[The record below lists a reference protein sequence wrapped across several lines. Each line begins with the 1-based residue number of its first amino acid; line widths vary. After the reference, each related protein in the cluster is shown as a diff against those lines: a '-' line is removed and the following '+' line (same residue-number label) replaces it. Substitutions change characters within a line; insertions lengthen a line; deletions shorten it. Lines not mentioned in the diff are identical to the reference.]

1 MYLLKDKL
9 QHISTITH
17 EGKIVVFATDAEGK
31 ISYTVKQ
38 DGFEDSYLNTPA
50 DQRTGWENW
59 QTLEFPDEADDQSV
73 IEKEKAELTHQQD
86 SSRYLLK
93 SLYKTENITAVA
105 PVQVIAA
112 LEHIYV
118 FRQSKS
124 NTLLVDRFVL
134 DGMTNKLNRKLE
146 VRFKRSKQKH
156 TPTKNMKRGS
166 SGLIDIDTLDFRDA
180 NGSFFYEP
188 TTELSLVN
196 NLHKGWFSVVLVPTI
211 ENDVYRWH
219 IFAYNSQTQKVEV
232 TTIRASEAGLFDV
245 QDYTVFEESNDSL
258 VPRRIPGVIKRTLE
272 INGVTVT
279 NGLSATKYDLQQ
291 AQQTQSGEEQLL
303 KTATRLMLAIPT
315 DKGTAAFS
323 FAIAGDGTLG
333 EIDETPDSKIIRSRQ
348 REVLLPLNTLDEI
361 KAIGDKT
368 PPPQGIISGFAAG
381 TDKEDIED
389 LVKISTDG
397 GASDLANYD
406 LVKISGT
413 SDYQGLYPTIKVD
426 QDTFDIDI
434 PLDRG
439 LGYWEKE
446 DQEEGG
452 LIFDGMI
459 TAYQKTA
466 DGKLRVTCANH
477 GLENGD
483 QVQITGTEDYNDT
496 YPVQKVDDTHFVI
509 ERKWAIGEAVNVKL
523 VSQKR
528 RGIVFDGVDDYI
540 ELTQPLPIFSSSF
553 TISMWVKVPA
563 NSNRGVLLGD
573 YQLPKSIDVNFEV
586 SAEGKLRFFW
596 GGQQSLVGAKDL
608 RDNQWHFISFVR
620 DRENKK
626 ISGYIDG
633 VLDFEYSG
641 AVSDKQAVIAHR
653 IGRDSREGVTNFE
666 GQIADLRV
674 WKIVRTAEDIKNS
687 MYLQLTGKE
696 VGLVGYWRLGGISE
710 GKVVDFSVN
719 CNDGTVYGEP
729 YVSAATLNRN
739 LAGGAAAVK
748 YSNPELFA
756 VSERATYEESFEF
769 KVNSANPVNLAYLD
783 NADGKN
789 IGTKI
794 FTFSYWGKTS
804 RSAEEKKTISG
815 VQNKFEDLGNGWY
828 RASCNVTIPDEVSV
842 LRSFEIANV
851 KGSWQSLAIRKHR
864 IRLLSDSI
872 TEAKYSDGVTLA
884 TLADDHA
891 TLTAK
896 LKELEVKEKQE
907 IVLLKEKRELEA
919 KIAAY
924 NAQAATRAEIEK
936 LTAEIQKLTSE
947 EQTLL
952 SRFNAENSSP
962 FNYFCYILVK
972 VGDSWKGIHV
982 ENQSNNDHARLIRHQ
997 GNGNLFRFYAV
1008 ESENSYVNVQVG
1020 TEWKGIH
1027 VENQSNND
1035 YASLIRHQ
1043 GNGNLF
1049 RFSVADGGNYYI
1061 SVQVGTVWKGIHVE
1075 NQSNND
1081 YVRLIRHQGNG
1092 NLFQIQKTNQTSND
1106 KIILARE
1113 AWEKKLQELNQAQDR
1128 FKLLNAALI
1137 ATPAD
1142 KAAWDAR
1149 LAQVIALI
1157 TALQTELNTLN
1168 TDFLNAVKNTQA
1180 KPQTMPEVAKDSKGL
1195 VTQGALLGFVQS
1207 ASRLNAIETCEG
1219 NVQLSY
1225 LDREGRMRQ
1234 TNYDATADGK
1244 NIAFEQWI
1252 PDAQRACLNFSNSNS
1267 IVTLNQA
1274 LYLPDDWSIEAWFVY
1289 PLPETAEWNTLVR
1302 GKDADHHILVRNR
1315 KQLGIY
1321 LTNDSLGQNFY
1332 DSGFNMELLTEG
1344 WHHLAAVGRG
1354 DTTLFYV
1361 DGKKVGDVKAKALK
1375 DAEENLNKNPNDA
1388 AAKKKVEDLKKASLK
1403 SNSHVYAIANNH
1415 LAINQ
1420 SPDYSMMKFD
1430 GVNDCVSLPEINYDL
1445 SKGMS
1450 VEAWVWYDSFQSW
1463 SRIIDFGNGAGNE
1476 NILLCNEGSSNT
1488 LRFGIYRQSTE
1499 QLVAATGALE
1509 TKKWIHLAATIDASG
1524 MATLYKNGER
1534 IQTGRVHLP
1543 NNLRRTIN
1551 YIGRSNWSSDRFFH
1565 GQITDVRIWNT
1576 ARTQAEI
1583 KANMSRRLSGKE
1595 ANLVAYYPLNKL
1607 EGGKVLDLVANNHG
1621 TVVEANIVQDQTL
1634 SIAPFIRGEQFGKL
1648 AEVRV
1653 WGVALSDDE
1662 IAVNSTLLLSGNEPG
1677 LLAYY
1682 PMSEATGVEV
1692 RDHSGNSYN
1701 ATVSGANWWGCTAPI
1716 GKIDNLPSADAL
1728 VSAEYSSVTVES
1740 STKTKVAIM
1749 RRFFAY
1755 PATNGVTLL
1764 PDKRIETLE
1773 LKWIGNAQF
1782 APTLLGYIEGP
1793 PPVPSEN
1800 LTLSDD
1806 YNGATSVELT
1816 MSEDVEFS
1824 WNRSQDAGLGATID
1838 TFIGAGGTMSFLT
1851 APMGVGTS
1859 IDSSARVGF
1868 KGNFDFSYQFQN
1880 ESNITSSSSLS
1891 MTDKLELRGTPEE
1904 STKFPHLGTR
1914 FIPKNIGYAL
1924 VVSAL
1929 ADVFVTRLARSGK
1942 MVGYQVQPVDGIP
1955 PDVNTITFL
1964 MNPAYT
1970 MSGSLDGMTGSS
1982 ATSQRFFKH
1991 VPEMRSQ
1998 YGSLYPAS
2006 YYRLKEA
2013 YDLKRQIEAEDKR
2026 RESYFSNFNVR
2037 LVDELSLNRN
2047 IDSGDAPTTIGV
2059 QREEDKPNTQMTDE
2073 EKKKAQDQKAEQ
2085 FQADTAAASDKSNAA
2100 AKAKQAEIQ
2109 SQITDQDKRVQA
2121 TESFAGWQKRM
2132 ESIQIRAGK
2141 RNIVNT
2147 YVWDAD
2153 GGLRTE
2159 AQSFANTVEH
2169 TIGGSFGLN
2178 AGLGVDSSFSIGG
2191 VDVELTAQA
2200 TVNLTQTMS
2209 KTEARS
2215 KGFELN
2221 VDLSGLEYK
2230 GITDYN
2236 DRPIMPG
2243 EKVDRYRF
2251 MSFYL
2256 EGSSNHFH
2264 DFFNYVVDPEWLR
2277 SNDEEAVALR
2287 QAQAGK
2293 PNKAWRVLHRVTYVE
2308 RPALMGFGRDV
2319 RKLRAAAAVSENQ
2332 ALLDKIT
2339 KLEEDNQKLEEKL
2352 DTILSLL
2359 KGQK

>member
-50 DQRTGWENW
+50 DQRTGWESW
-59 QTLEFPDEADDQSV
+59 KTLEFPDEADDQSV
-73 IEKEKAELTHQQD
+73 IEKEKAELTHQENPSQ
-86 SSRYLLK
+86 YLLK

-124 NTLLVDRFVL
+124 NTLLVDRFIL

-156 TPTKNMKRGS
+156 EPTKNMQRRS
-166 SGLIDIDTLDFRDA
+166 SGLVNVDTLDFRDA
-180 NGSFFYEP
+180 NGKFFYEP

-219 IFAYNSQTQKVEV
+219 IFAYNSQTQKVEL
-232 TTIRASEAGLFDV
+232 TTIRASEVGLFDV
-245 QDYTVFEESNDSL
+245 QDYTIFEESNDSL
-258 VPRRIPGVIKRTLE
+258 VPRKIPGVIKRTLD

-315 DKGTAAFS
+315 DKGAAAFS

-361 KAIGDKT
+361 KAIGDRT
-368 PPPQGIISGFAAG
+368 PPPQGIISGFSAG
-381 TDKEDIED
+381 TDEEDIED

-483 QVQITGTEDYNDT
+483 QVQITGTEDYNDS
-496 YPVQKVDDTHFVI
+496 YPVQKIDDTHFVI
-509 ERKWAIGEAVNVKL
+509 ERKWVMGEAVNVKL

-528 RGIVFDGVDDYI
+528 RGIVFDGVDDYVSLSEI
-540 ELTQPLPIFSSSF
+540 NHNFSEGITVEAWVWYDSIQSSSRIIDFGNGSAADNIVF
-553 TISMWVKVPA
+553 T
-563 NSNRGVLLGD
+563 NDGTSNDLAFFIF
-573 YQLPKSIDVNFEV
+573 Q
-586 SAEGKLRFFW
+586 EGKV
-596 GGQQSLVGAKDL
+596 QSIKAIGALETGKWLHLAATVDDSGTAKLYKNGLEVQSGKFALPNNNKRTKNYIGRSNWSNDSYFNGKISDL
-608 RDNQWHFISFVR
+608 RLWTV
-620 DRENKK
+620 
-626 ISGYIDG
+626 
-633 VLDFEYSG
+633 
-641 AVSDKQAVIAHR
+641 A
-653 IGRDSREGVTNFE
+653 
-666 GQIADLRV
+666 
-674 WKIVRTAEDIKNS
+674 RTAEDIKNS

-719 CNDGTVYGEP
+719 CNDGTLYGEP

-982 ENQSNNDHARLIRHQ
+982 ENQSNND
-997 GNGNLFRFYAV
+997 YA
-1008 ESENSYVNVQVG
+1008 
-1020 TEWKGIH
+1020 
-1027 VENQSNND
+1027 
-1035 YASLIRHQ
+1035 
-1043 GNGNLF
+1043 
-1049 RFSVADGGNYYI
+1049 
-1061 SVQVGTVWKGIHVE
+1061 
-1075 NQSNND
+1075 
-1081 YVRLIRHQGNG
+1081 RLIRHQGNG

-1180 KPQTMPEVAKDSKGL
+1180 KPQTMPQVAKDSKGL
-1195 VTQGALLGFVQS
+1195 VTQGVLLGFVQP

-1244 NIAFEQWI
+1244 NAAFEQWI

-1289 PLPETAEWNTLVR
+1289 PLPETAEWNTLIR
-1302 GKDADHHILVRNR
+1302 GKDANHHILVRNR

-1344 WHHLAAVGRG
+1344 WHHVAAVGRG
-1354 DTTLFYV
+1354 DTTLFYI

-1388 AAKKKVEDLKKASLK
+1388 AAKQKVTDIKKASLK
-1403 SNSHVYAIANNH
+1403 SNSHVYAIAIFAN
-1415 LAINQ
+1415 
-1420 SPDYSMMKFD
+1420 
-1430 GVNDCVSLPEINYDL
+1430 C
-1445 SKGMS
+1445 
-1450 VEAWVWYDSFQSW
+1450 FQS
-1463 SRIIDFGNGAGNE
+1463 
-1476 NILLCNEGSSNT
+1476 
-1488 LRFGIYRQSTE
+1488 
-1499 QLVAATGALE
+1499 
-1509 TKKWIHLAATIDASG
+1509 
-1524 MATLYKNGER
+1524 
-1534 IQTGRVHLP
+1534 
-1543 NNLRRTIN
+1543 RT
-1551 YIGRSNWSSDRFFH
+1551 S
-1565 GQITDVRIWNT
+1565 
-1576 ARTQAEI
+1576 
-1583 KANMSRRLSGKE
+1583 
-1595 ANLVAYYPLNKL
+1595 
-1607 EGGKVLDLVANNHG
+1607 
-1621 TVVEANIVQDQTL
+1621 
-1634 SIAPFIRGEQFGKL
+1634 
-1648 AEVRV
+1648 
-1653 WGVALSDDE
+1653 
-1662 IAVNSTLLLSGNEPG
+1662 
-1677 LLAYY
+1677 
-1682 PMSEATGVEV
+1682 
-1692 RDHSGNSYN
+1692 
-1701 ATVSGANWWGCTAPI
+1701 
-1716 GKIDNLPSADAL
+1716 
-1728 VSAEYSSVTVES
+1728 
-1740 STKTKVAIM
+1740 
-1749 RRFFAY
+1749 
-1755 PATNGVTLL
+1755 
-1764 PDKRIETLE
+1764 
-1773 LKWIGNAQF
+1773 
-1782 APTLLGYIEGP
+1782 
-1793 PPVPSEN
+1793 
-1800 LTLSDD
+1800 
-1806 YNGATSVELT
+1806 
-1816 MSEDVEFS
+1816 
-1824 WNRSQDAGLGATID
+1824 
-1838 TFIGAGGTMSFLT
+1838 
-1851 APMGVGTS
+1851 
-1859 IDSSARVGF
+1859 
-1868 KGNFDFSYQFQN
+1868 
-1880 ESNITSSSSLS
+1880 
-1891 MTDKLELRGTPEE
+1891 
-1904 STKFPHLGTR
+1904 
-1914 FIPKNIGYAL
+1914 
-1924 VVSAL
+1924 
-1929 ADVFVTRLARSGK
+1929 
-1942 MVGYQVQPVDGIP
+1942 
-1955 PDVNTITFL
+1955 
-1964 MNPAYT
+1964 
-1970 MSGSLDGMTGSS
+1970 
-1982 ATSQRFFKH
+1982 
-1991 VPEMRSQ
+1991 
-1998 YGSLYPAS
+1998 
-2006 YYRLKEA
+2006 
-2013 YDLKRQIEAEDKR
+2013 
-2026 RESYFSNFNVR
+2026 
-2037 LVDELSLNRN
+2037 
-2047 IDSGDAPTTIGV
+2047 
-2059 QREEDKPNTQMTDE
+2059 
-2073 EKKKAQDQKAEQ
+2073 
-2085 FQADTAAASDKSNAA
+2085 
-2100 AKAKQAEIQ
+2100 
-2109 SQITDQDKRVQA
+2109 
-2121 TESFAGWQKRM
+2121 
-2132 ESIQIRAGK
+2132 
-2141 RNIVNT
+2141 
-2147 YVWDAD
+2147 
-2153 GGLRTE
+2153 
-2159 AQSFANTVEH
+2159 
-2169 TIGGSFGLN
+2169 
-2178 AGLGVDSSFSIGG
+2178 
-2191 VDVELTAQA
+2191 
-2200 TVNLTQTMS
+2200 
-2209 KTEARS
+2209 
-2215 KGFELN
+2215 
-2221 VDLSGLEYK
+2221 
-2230 GITDYN
+2230 
-2236 DRPIMPG
+2236 
-2243 EKVDRYRF
+2243 
-2251 MSFYL
+2251 
-2256 EGSSNHFH
+2256 
-2264 DFFNYVVDPEWLR
+2264 
-2277 SNDEEAVALR
+2277 
-2287 QAQAGK
+2287 
-2293 PNKAWRVLHRVTYVE
+2293 
-2308 RPALMGFGRDV
+2308 
-2319 RKLRAAAAVSENQ
+2319 
-2332 ALLDKIT
+2332 
-2339 KLEEDNQKLEEKL
+2339 
-2352 DTILSLL
+2352 
-2359 KGQK
+2359 

>member
-1 MYLLKDKL
+1 MLLCNEGTSNIFRLRIKSQSEEQAINVPGVLETGKWIHLAATIDASGTAKL
-9 QHISTITH
+9 YKNGEQIQTAKINLPSNLKQTNNYI
-17 EGKIVVFATDAEGK
+17 GKSSFSNDSYFNGK
-31 ISYTVKQ
+31 IS
-38 DGFEDSYLNTPA
+38 
-50 DQRTGWENW
+50 
-59 QTLEFPDEADDQSV
+59 
-73 IEKEKAELTHQQD
+73 
-86 SSRYLLK
+86 
-93 SLYKTENITAVA
+93 
-105 PVQVIAA
+105 
-112 LEHIYV
+112 
-118 FRQSKS
+118 
-124 NTLLVDRFVL
+124 
-134 DGMTNKLNRKLE
+134 
-146 VRFKRSKQKH
+146 
-156 TPTKNMKRGS
+156 
-166 SGLIDIDTLDFRDA
+166 
-180 NGSFFYEP
+180 
-188 TTELSLVN
+188 
-196 NLHKGWFSVVLVPTI
+196 
-211 ENDVYRWH
+211 
-219 IFAYNSQTQKVEV
+219 
-232 TTIRASEAGLFDV
+232 
-245 QDYTVFEESNDSL
+245 
-258 VPRRIPGVIKRTLE
+258 
-272 INGVTVT
+272 
-279 NGLSATKYDLQQ
+279 
-291 AQQTQSGEEQLL
+291 
-303 KTATRLMLAIPT
+303 
-315 DKGTAAFS
+315 
-323 FAIAGDGTLG
+323 
-333 EIDETPDSKIIRSRQ
+333 
-348 REVLLPLNTLDEI
+348 
-361 KAIGDKT
+361 
-368 PPPQGIISGFAAG
+368 
-381 TDKEDIED
+381 
-389 LVKISTDG
+389 
-397 GASDLANYD
+397 
-406 LVKISGT
+406 
-413 SDYQGLYPTIKVD
+413 
-426 QDTFDIDI
+426 
-434 PLDRG
+434 
-439 LGYWEKE
+439 
-446 DQEEGG
+446 
-452 LIFDGMI
+452 
-459 TAYQKTA
+459 
-466 DGKLRVTCANH
+466 
-477 GLENGD
+477 
-483 QVQITGTEDYNDT
+483 
-496 YPVQKVDDTHFVI
+496 
-509 ERKWAIGEAVNVKL
+509 
-523 VSQKR
+523 
-528 RGIVFDGVDDYI
+528 
-540 ELTQPLPIFSSSF
+540 
-553 TISMWVKVPA
+553 
-563 NSNRGVLLGD
+563 
-573 YQLPKSIDVNFEV
+573 
-586 SAEGKLRFFW
+586 
-596 GGQQSLVGAKDL
+596 DL
-608 RDNQWHFISFVR
+608 RLWTV
-620 DRENKK
+620 
-626 ISGYIDG
+626 
-633 VLDFEYSG
+633 
-641 AVSDKQAVIAHR
+641 A
-653 IGRDSREGVTNFE
+653 
-666 GQIADLRV
+666 
-674 WKIVRTAEDIKNS
+674 RTAEDIKNS

-719 CNDGTVYGEP
+719 CNDGTLYGEP

-748 YSNPELFA
+748 YSNTELFA

-804 RSAEEKKTISG
+804 RSAEEKKTISA

-828 RASCNVTIPDEVSV
+828 RASCNVTIPDEVSL

-851 KGSWQSLAIRKHR
+851 KGSWQSLEIRKHR

-896 LKELEVKEKQE
+896 LKQLEVKEKQE

-952 SRFNAENSSP
+952 SRSNAENSSP

-1008 ESENSYVNVQVG
+1008 DSENSYVNVQVG

-1061 SVQVGTVWKGIHVE
+1061 SVQVETEWKGIHVE

-1180 KPQTMPEVAKDSKGL
+1180 KPQTMPQVAKDSKGL

-1244 NIAFEQWI
+1244 NAAFEQWI

-1289 PLPETAEWNTLVR
+1289 PLPETAEWNTLIR
-1302 GKDADHHILVRNR
+1302 GKDANHHILVRNR

-1344 WHHLAAVGRG
+1344 WHHVAAVGRG
-1354 DTTLFYV
+1354 DTTLFYI

-1388 AAKKKVEDLKKASLK
+1388 AAKQKVTDIKKASLK

-1415 LAINQ
+1415 LALNQ
-1420 SPDYSMMKFD
+1420 SPDYSVMKFD

-1450 VEAWVWYDSFQSW
+1450 FEAWVWYDSFQSW

-1476 NILLCNEGSSNT
+1476 NIMLANDGSSNT
-1488 LRFGIYRQSTE
+1488 LHFGVFRQST
-1499 QLVAATGALE
+1499 QQSVRATGALE

-1534 IQTGRVHLP
+1534 IQTGGVHLP

-1595 ANLVAYYPLNKL
+1595 ANLVAYYPFNFIQV
-1607 EGGKVLDLVANNHG
+1607 EGATRRVLDLVANNRG

-1634 SIAPFIRGEQFGKL
+1634 SIAPFIRSEQFGKL

-1653 WGVALSDDE
+1653 WKVALSDDE
-1662 IAVNSTLLLSGNEPG
+1662 IAVNSALLLSGNEPG

-1692 RDHSGNSYN
+1692 RDHSGNGN
-1701 ATVSGANWWGCTAPI
+1701 HATASGANWWGCTAPI

-1740 STKTKVAIM
+1740 STKTKGAIM

-1851 APMGVGTS
+1851 APAGMGTS

-1904 STKFPHLGTR
+1904 TTKFPHLGTR

-2085 FQADTAAASDKSNAA
+2085 FQADATAASDKASAA
-2100 AKAKQAEIQ
+2100 AQAKQAEIQ

-2178 AGLGVDSSFSIGG
+2178 AGLGVDSSFSVGG

-2236 DRPIMPG
+2236 DRPILPG

-2319 RKLRAAAAVSENQ
+2319 RKLRAAAEVSDNQ
-2332 ALLDKIT
+2332 ALLDKIA
-2339 KLEEDNQKLEEKL
+2339 KLEEENQKLEEKL
-2352 DTILSLL
+2352 DTIISLL
-2359 KGQK
+2359 KGRK

>member
-1 MYLLKDKL
+1 MYLTQQNL
-9 QHISTITH
+9 QHINSITH
-17 EGKIVVFATDAEGK
+17 EGKVLVFATDATGK

-50 DQRTGWENW
+50 DQRTGWESW
-59 QTLEFPDEADDQSV
+59 KTLEFADEADDQSV
-73 IEKEKAELTHQQD
+73 IEKEKAELTHQQNP
-86 SSRYLLK
+86 SQYLLK

-105 PVQVIAA
+105 PVQAISA
-112 LEHIYV
+112 LGHIYV

-124 NTLLVDRFVL
+124 NTLLVDRFIL

-156 TPTKNMKRGS
+156 TPTKNMQQGS
-166 SGLIDIDTLDFRDA
+166 NGLVNIDTLDFRDA
-180 NGSFFYEP
+180 NGNFFYEP
-188 TTELSLVN
+188 TTELCLVN

-219 IFAYNSQTQKVEV
+219 IFAYNSQTQKVEL
-232 TTIRASEAGLFDV
+232 TTIRASEEGLFDV
-245 QDYTVFEESNDSL
+245 QDYTIFEESKDSL
-258 VPRRIPGVIKRTLE
+258 VPRRIPGVIKRTLD

-315 DKGTAAFS
+315 DKGAAAFS

-333 EIDETPDSKIIRSRQ
+333 EIDETPDSKLIRSRQ

-368 PPPQGIISGFAAG
+368 PPPQGIISGFSAG
-381 TDKEDIED
+381 TDAEDIED
-389 LVKISTDG
+389 LVKISTNG
-397 GASDLANYD
+397 RASDLANYD

-413 SDYQGLYPTIKVD
+413 SDYQGLYQTTKVD
-426 QDTFDIDI
+426 ENTFDIDI

-446 DQEEGG
+446 EQEEGG

-466 DGKLRVTCANH
+466 DGKLRVTCPNH

-483 QVQITGTEDYNDT
+483 RVQITGTEDYNDS
-496 YPVQKVDDTHFVI
+496 YPVQKIDDTHFVI
-509 ERKWAIGEAVNVKL
+509 ERKWAMGEAVNVKL

-540 ELTQPLPIFSSSF
+540 DVTAGILPDSYTKEAWIKWEKSSGEF
-553 TISMWVKVPA
+553 NI
-563 NSNRGVLLGD
+563 
-573 YQLPKSIDVNFEV
+573 
-586 SAEGKLRFFW
+586 
-596 GGQQSLVGAKDL
+596 
-608 RDNQWHFISFVR
+608 
-620 DRENKK
+620 
-626 ISGYIDG
+626 ISGNSSHDLWIEDHRLWAGHKHNGSWYNVQDTTTLPENTWIHVAVTYDSSTQRMELYKNG
-633 VLDFEYSG
+633 QLIATSTNVPRLATSHPQIVIG
-641 AVSDKQAVIAHR
+641 AYNYRGLFKGSIAEVR
-653 IGRDSREGVTNFE
+653 I
-666 GQIADLRV
+666 
-674 WKIVRTAEDIKNS
+674 WKTARTAEDIKNS

-719 CNDGTVYGEP
+719 GNDGTVSGEP
-729 YVSAATLNRN
+729 YVSAATLNRK
-739 LAGGAAAVK
+739 LAGGTAAVK

-804 RSAEEKKTISG
+804 RSAEEKKTISA
-815 VQNKFEDLGNGWY
+815 VQNKFEDLGKGWY
-828 RASCNVTIPDEVSV
+828 RASCNVTIPDEVSL
-842 LRSFEIANV
+842 LRSFEIAKV
-851 KGSWQSLAIRKHR
+851 QGDWQSLEIRKHR

-872 TEAKYSDGVTLA
+872 TEAKYTDGVTLA
-884 TLADDHA
+884 TLVDDHA
-891 TLTAK
+891 TLAAK
-896 LKELEVKEKQE
+896 LKELEVKEKKE

-924 NAQAATRAEIEK
+924 NAQAETRAEIQK
-936 LTAEIQKLTSE
+936 LESKIAALTSE

-952 SRFNAENSSP
+952 AKYNAELNSP
-962 FNYFCYILVK
+962 FNYNCHIINLYYPNRRLAPCGFDGVLHTILRSN
-972 VGDSWKGIHV
+972 GDEDYYHKWKFVSLGDGSYHIINPYYPNRRLAPCGFDGVLHIILRSNGDEDHYHKWKFV
-982 ENQSNNDHARLIRHQ
+982 SLGDQSNDNIPIAYKSWQAKNEQLKQAKERL
-997 GNGNLFRFYAV
+997 
-1008 ESENSYVNVQVG
+1008 
-1020 TEWKGIH
+1020 
-1027 VENQSNND
+1027 
-1035 YASLIRHQ
+1035 
-1043 GNGNLF
+1043 
-1049 RFSVADGGNYYI
+1049 
-1061 SVQVGTVWKGIHVE
+1061 
-1075 NQSNND
+1075 
-1081 YVRLIRHQGNG
+1081 
-1092 NLFQIQKTNQTSND
+1092 
-1106 KIILARE
+1106 
-1113 AWEKKLQELNQAQDR
+1113 
-1128 FKLLNAALI
+1128 KLLNAALI

-1168 TDFLNAVKNTQA
+1168 TDFLNTVKNTQA
-1180 KPQTMPEVAKDSKGL
+1180 KPQTMPQVAKDSKGL
-1195 VTQGALLGFVQS
+1195 VTQGALLGFVQP
-1207 ASRLNAIETCEG
+1207 AGRLNAIETCEG

-1244 NIAFEQWI
+1244 NAAFEQWI
-1252 PDAQRACLNFSNSNS
+1252 PDAQRACLNFSNTNS
-1267 IVTLNQA
+1267 VVKLNQA
-1274 LYLPDDWSIEAWFVY
+1274 LYLTPDWSIEAWFVY
-1289 PLPETAEWNTLVR
+1289 PLPETAGWNTLIR
-1302 GKDADHHILVRNR
+1302 SESEHHILVKNG
-1315 KQLGIY
+1315 KQLGIV
-1321 LTNDSLGQNFY
+1321 LKNHIQGQGFF
-1332 DSGFNMELLTEG
+1332 DCGFNMELLTEG

-1354 DTTLFYV
+1354 DTTLFYI

-1388 AAKKKVEDLKKASLK
+1388 AAKKKVEDIKKATLK
-1403 SNSHVYAIANNH
+1403 VADIVRT
-1415 LAINQ
+1415 I
-1420 SPDYSMMKFD
+1420 
-1430 GVNDCVSLPEINYDL
+1430 
-1445 SKGMS
+1445 
-1450 VEAWVWYDSFQSW
+1450 
-1463 SRIIDFGNGAGNE
+1463 GN
-1476 NILLCNEGSSNT
+1476 
-1488 LRFGIYRQSTE
+1488 STE
-1499 QLVAATGALE
+1499 
-1509 TKKWIHLAATIDASG
+1509 
-1524 MATLYKNGER
+1524 
-1534 IQTGRVHLP
+1534 
-1543 NNLRRTIN
+1543 
-1551 YIGRSNWSSDRFFH
+1551 
-1565 GQITDVRIWNT
+1565 GQ
-1576 ARTQAEI
+1576 
-1583 KANMSRRLSGKE
+1583 
-1595 ANLVAYYPLNKL
+1595 P
-1607 EGGKVLDLVANNHG
+1607 
-1621 TVVEANIVQDQTL
+1621 
-1634 SIAPFIRGEQFGKL
+1634 FGKL
-1648 AEVRV
+1648 SELRI

-1682 PMSEATGVEV
+1682 PMSEATGVAV
-1692 RDHSGNSYN
+1692 RDHSGNGNN

-1716 GKIDNLPSADAL
+1716 GNINNTVMKFDGVNDYIDVTAGILPDSYTKEAWIKWESGANIISGNIESSHALWVPNGTLSAGHNGSWYDVQDTRTLPENTWIHVAVTYDSSTQRMELYKNGQLIAKSTNVSRLATSHRGIVIGAFGDPRSAVFKGSIAEVRIWNKARTQGEIQGDAYKRLSGKEPNLVAYYPLNEIKLEGNTRKVLDLAGNNHGIVNEAITVDDNTLPIGSDAL
-1728 VSAEYSSVTVES
+1728 VSAEYSTVTVES

-1816 MSEDVEFS
+1816 MSEDVAFS
-1824 WNRSQDAGLGATID
+1824 WNRSQDSGLGATAD
-1838 TFIGAGGTMSFLT
+1838 VFAGAETEASAGLFVQAKIATMR
-1851 APMGVGTS
+1851 A
-1859 IDSSARVGF
+1859 GF
-1868 KGNFDFSYQFQN
+1868 KGNLDFSYQFQN

-1904 STKFPHLGTR
+1904 TTKFPHLGTR

-1970 MSGSLDGMTGSS
+1970 MNGSLDGMTGSS

-2037 LVDELSLNRN
+2037 LVDELSLDRN

-2059 QREEDKPNTQMTDE
+2059 QREEDKPSTQMTEE
-2073 EKKKAQDQKAEQ
+2073 EKKKAEEEKLKNAKA
-2085 FQADTAAASDKSNAA
+2085 DAAATVSEKSAA
-2100 AKAKQAEIQ
+2100 TKAKQAEIQ
-2109 SQITDQDKRVQA
+2109 SKINDQEKRVQA
-2121 TESFAGWQKRM
+2121 TNSFAGWQKRM
-2132 ESIQIRAGK
+2132 EDLQIRAGK

-2169 TIGGSFGLN
+2169 TIGGSFAMN
-2178 AGLGVDSSFSIGG
+2178 AGLGFEGKFGAIAT
-2191 VDVELTAQA
+2191 VELTAQA

-2215 KGFELN
+2215 KGFQLN

-2236 DRPIMPG
+2236 DRPILPG

-2256 EGSSNHFH
+2256 EGSTNHFH

-2319 RKLRAAAAVSENQ
+2319 RKLRAAAAVSDNQ
-2332 ALLDKIT
+2332 ALLDKIA
-2339 KLEEDNQKLEEKL
+2339 KLEEDNRKLEAKL
-2352 DTILSLL
+2352 DQILQYLA
-2359 KGQK
+2359 